1 MDGEPYVVDGQG
13 FHKEADYVVCS
24 NFFYSISLGGSGAV
38 YGRLTGLAQKG
49 WLCGVW

>member
-24 NFFYSISLGGSGAV
+24 KDCVVCSKRVRASPKGLILWCVVKSLSRNEV
-38 YGRLTGLAQKG
+38 
-49 WLCGVW
+49 